1 MRWASEVPY
10 QLKAF
15 TDHPSLLKPHQKKPL
30 LTNGTPKLP
39 IQSMRL
45 TSHPPSLQKIA
56 CKPLFLMKTASGIPP
71 VLMRFPDTLL
81 LPEGNR
87 GKPLLPMEP
96 CKLPLQ
102 IKNALIHLQME
113 TVPEEV

>member
-10 QLKAF
+10 QPKAF
-15 TDHPSLLKPHQKKPL
+15 TDHPSLLKTHQKKPL

-45 TSHPPSLQKIA
+45 TSHPPSLQKSA
-56 CKPLFLMKTASGIPP
+56 CEPLFLMKTASGIPP
-71 VLMRFPDTLL
+71 LLMRFPDMLF

-87 GKPLLPMEP
+87 GNPLLPMEP

-102 IKNALIHLQME
+102 IKNALSHLQME